1 MSDEKFK
8 ALCWTVVVGLFIICM
23 TILDVIEAL

>member
-23 TILDVIEAL
+23 TVLDLVEAL